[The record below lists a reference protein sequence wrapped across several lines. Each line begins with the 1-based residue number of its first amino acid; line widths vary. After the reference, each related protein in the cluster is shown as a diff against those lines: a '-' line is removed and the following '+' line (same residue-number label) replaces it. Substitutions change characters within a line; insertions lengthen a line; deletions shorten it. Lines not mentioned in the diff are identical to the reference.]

1 MNETTSS
8 SAVDEAQMT
17 RSDAN
22 IWKAKS
28 DTAEYTAVKQRIV
41 KAATELVEK
50 KGISRLRFGELA
62 SKVGCVRSTLYRYFD
77 SKDELLTAVVLGMV
91 NDMVAEIMVQIAD
104 IKDNRARFVEGIFLT
119 AAKTR
124 EDPHYQTMM
133 APENTRYLTHLAVQ
147 KIPKDLSPLIFAFMS
162 DDSTGKSLLK
172 EGVSIDDVSRWLI
185 VQIISLAQF
194 GPIGKTEE
202 EQKAFIDKMIVSA
215 FF

>member
-1 MNETTSS
+1 MSE
-8 SAVDEAQMT
+8 SAANHTIDEAQNT
-17 RSDAN
+17 RSDTN
-22 IWKAKS
+22 IWKAKP

-41 KAATELVEK
+41 EAATELVEK

-62 SKVGCVRSTLYRYFD
+62 AKVGCVRTTLYRYFD

-91 NDMVAEIMVQIAD
+91 NDMVGEIMVQIAD
-104 IKDNRARFVEGIFLT
+104 IQDNRARFVEGIFLT

-162 DDSTGKSLLK
+162 DSSTGKSLLK
-172 EGVSIDDVSRWLI
+172 EGVSVDDVSRWLI

-194 GPIGKTEE
+194 GPIGKTED